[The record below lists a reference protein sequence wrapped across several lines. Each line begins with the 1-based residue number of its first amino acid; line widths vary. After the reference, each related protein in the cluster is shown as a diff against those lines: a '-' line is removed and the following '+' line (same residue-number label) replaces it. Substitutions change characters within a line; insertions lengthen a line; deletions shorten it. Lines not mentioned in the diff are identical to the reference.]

1 MPGPDVVID
10 EGPKLPPLPAAVE
23 VAAYRIATE
32 AITNAIRHAGARHCR
47 VRIVA
52 NTALEVEVTD
62 DGHGWDGRLIPGVG
76 IQSMRERAADLG
88 GTLTI
93 ERVPGG
99 GTSVLARLPLTTGSA
114 S

>member
-1 MPGPDVVID
+1 M
-10 EGPKLPPLPAAVE
+10 
-23 VAAYRIATE
+23 
-32 AITNAIRHAGARHCR
+32 
-47 VRIVA
+47 
-52 NTALEVEVTD
+52 TD

-93 ERVPGG
+93 ERMPGG
-99 GTSVLARLPLTTGSA
+99 GTSVLARLPLTSGSA